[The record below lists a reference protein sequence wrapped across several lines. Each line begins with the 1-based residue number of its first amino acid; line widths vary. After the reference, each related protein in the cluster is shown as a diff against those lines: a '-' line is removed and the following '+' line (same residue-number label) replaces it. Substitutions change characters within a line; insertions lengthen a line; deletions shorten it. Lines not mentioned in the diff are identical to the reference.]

1 MARPLTG
8 VTISTPAPPAVVSLA
23 NTMVSPG
30 TGADPGPPC
39 VAGFFKQCRAGK
51 EAKSTGSLNHDPF
64 NLRAEELAL
73 EDVIGNRD
81 VRRTWTEAELVRGFA
96 GQMAP
101 GTPDGMVELWDESVI
116 CIQVVRAPISQNMTV
131 EDMKTTLAQ
140 TVVAKVVKSQAW
152 LRLAQVMPH
161 EFVIFAWL
169 PFSPDG
175 AVLAHAEALIARV
188 QTEKDSRFTLRL
200 RIPEDVEALF
210 PALFGMHGPARAK
223 MFSEE
228 DVSLASSL
236 CEEDDEDD
244 FDLGLYWDMDF
255 G

>member
-1 MARPLTG
+1 ML
-8 VTISTPAPPAVVSLA
+8 AVVSPA
-23 NTMVSPG
+23 NTAVPAAPAVCRINSPG
-30 TGADPGPPC
+30 PCADPRLTDREFLEKC
-39 VAGFFKQCRAGK
+39 CRGK
-51 EAKSTGSLNHDPF
+51 GSLNHDPF

-73 EDVIGNRD
+73 EDVISDRD
-81 VRRTWTEAELVRGFA
+81 VRRTWTEAELVRSFA
-96 GQMAP
+96 GQLTP

-116 CIQVVRAPISQNMTV
+116 CIQVVRTPILQTMTV

-152 LRLAQVMPH
+152 LRHSQVMPH

-188 QTEKDSRFTLRL
+188 RNEKDSRFTLRL

-210 PALFGMHGPARAK
+210 PVLFGTSGPARLK
-223 MFSEE
+223 TFSED
-228 DVSLASSL
+228 DVSPASLL
-236 CEEDDEDD
+236 CEDDDGDD

>member
-1 MARPLTG
+1 M
-8 VTISTPAPPAVVSLA
+8 ISAPDMPAAVSPANTAVLPAPC
-23 NTMVSPG
+23 
-30 TGADPGPPC
+30 ADPGAIDADFLEKC
-39 VAGFFKQCRAGK
+39 SKGK
-51 EAKSTGSLNHDPF
+51 SIGSLNHDPF

-73 EDVIGNRD
+73 EDVIGDRD
-81 VRRTWTEAELVRGFA
+81 VRRTWTEAELVRSFA
-96 GQMAP
+96 GQLTP

-116 CIQVVRAPISQNMTV
+116 CIQVVRTPILQTMTV

-152 LRLAQVMPH
+152 LRHSQVMPH

-188 QTEKDSRFTLRL
+188 RNEKDSRFTLRL
-200 RIPEDVEALF
+200 RIPEDVAALF
-210 PALFGMHGPARAK
+210 PVLFGIRGPARLK
-223 MFSEE
+223 TFSED
-228 DVSLASSL
+228 DVSPASLL
-236 CEEDDEDD
+236 CEDDDGDD

>member
-1 MARPLTG
+1 
-8 VTISTPAPPAVVSLA
+8 
-23 NTMVSPG
+23 
-30 TGADPGPPC
+30 
-39 VAGFFKQCRAGK
+39 
-51 EAKSTGSLNHDPF
+51 LNHDPF

-73 EDVIGNRD
+73 EDVISDRD
-81 VRRTWTEAELVRGFA
+81 VRRTWTEAELVRSFA
-96 GQMAP
+96 GQLTP

-116 CIQVVRAPISQNMTV
+116 CIQVVRTPILQTMTV

-152 LRLAQVMPH
+152 LRHSQVMPH

-188 QTEKDSRFTLRL
+188 RNEKDSRFTLRL

-210 PALFGMHGPARAK
+210 PVLFGTSGPARLK
-223 MFSEE
+223 TFSED
-228 DVSLASSL
+228 DVSPASLL
-236 CEEDDEDD
+236 CEDDDGDD

>member
-1 MARPLTG
+1 
-8 VTISTPAPPAVVSLA
+8 VTISAISVLDMKAAVSLA
-23 NTMVSPG
+23 NTEVLPAPCAAPG
-30 TGADPGPPC
+30 AIYADFQEKC
-39 VAGFFKQCRAGK
+39 GK
-51 EAKSTGSLNHDPF
+51 DKCTGSLNHDPF

-73 EDVIGNRD
+73 EDVIGGRD
-81 VRRTWTEAELVRGFA
+81 VRRTWTEAELVRSFA
-96 GQMAP
+96 GQLTP
-101 GTPDGMVELWDESVI
+101 GTPDGMVELWDESVT
-116 CIQVVRAPISQNMTV
+116 CIQVVRAPLLRSMTV

-152 LRLAQVMPH
+152 LRHSQVMPH

-188 QTEKDSRFTLRL
+188 RNEKDSRFTLRL

-210 PALFGMHGPARAK
+210 PVLFGISGSPRQK
-223 MFSEE
+223 TFSED
-228 DVSLASSL
+228 DVSPAELLS
-236 CEEDDEDD
+236 EDDDSDD